1 MKICIIGGGLTSL
14 VLAESLSKKG
24 VDIDLIIKNEKKSQ
38 KNSRTLGISSEN
50 LNLLKNLFPS
60 IYKLGNKIDKIEIY
74 NDTKNKILNFGK
86 PNTTLF
92 YMFKYEHILTNVK
105 KKIIKNRNIKIIFTL
120 KTFQFS
126 DKILDKYNLIID
138 TNLKNN
144 FSKKH
149 FHKYI
154 NKDYFSSAYINVIKH
169 DKIKNNIARQ
179 VFTNIGPLAFL
190 PLSQNL
196 TSIVYSVIDNKN
208 EKIDEPNLI
217 SKINS
222 FSFGYKNI
230 SFSKF
235 DNFKLNLNLSK
246 KYYYKNVLAFG
257 DKLHTIHPL
266 AGQGFNM
273 SLRDIK
279 ILNNIINNKINLGL
293 PLDTYALDEFQN
305 LAKYKNIIFATGIDF
320 IFEFFSI
327 ERKIPKIVTNKLFNF
342 LDNNKKIN
350 KYFSNIANKGI

>member
-120 KTFQFS
+120 KTFQLS

-149 FHKYI
+149 FNKYI

-257 DKLHTIHPL
+257 DKLHTVHPL

-273 SLRDIK
+273 SIRDIK
-279 ILNNIINNKINLGL
+279 ILNNIIKNKINLGL

-327 ERKIPKIVTNKLFNF
+327 ERKIPKIITNKLFNF